1 MHTLRFT
8 LCLLM
13 TLLPAFPAMAE
24 TGAPEAAYRLRGA
37 ELFQVGVDRWFSG
50 DRRGAI
56 QAWEEAL
63 VLDPHLDEAHYNIA
77 VALRDQRILDRR
89 ENCLSRE
96 EVLECL
102 SSVQHLSAGPTTELK
117 KALRSLNEAT
127 RLNPDH
133 EKAVYMKGVI
143 EGQLER
149 YDQAEESLSRHLEQ
163 QPNNATGHYLLCVA
177 RKARGNLERA
187 VSSCRQAIEKRP
199 EYAEAHHLLGTLF
212 LELQRSDD
220 AAEAFQKV
228 VDLRPRSASAWF
240 NLGMARA
247 GREDFRGAV
256 DAYLRAVDIGPES
269 GAVHLNLGVALDAL
283 GKGSSAI
290 DHTRSARNLF
300 SDAGEWRLT
309 ARAGKNLDRF
319 MKKYWGLPHNDRFF

>member
-1 MHTLRFT
+1 M
-8 LCLLM
+8 CC
-13 TLLPAFPAMAE
+13 
-24 TGAPEAAYRLRGA
+24 PE
-37 ELFQVGVDRWFSG
+37 
-50 DRRGAI
+50 
-56 QAWEEAL
+56 
-63 VLDPHLDEAHYNIA
+63 
-77 VALRDQRILDRR
+77 
-89 ENCLSRE
+89 
-96 EVLECL
+96 
-102 SSVQHLSAGPTTELK
+102 SA
-117 KALRSLNEAT
+117 
-127 RLNPDH
+127 
-133 EKAVYMKGVI
+133 
-143 EGQLER
+143 
-149 YDQAEESLSRHLEQ
+149 
-163 QPNNATGHYLLCVA
+163 
-177 RKARGNLERA
+177 GNLERA

-300 SDAGEWRLT
+300 SDAGEWRLS